1 MVEILSTQLFCRL
14 VPRLPFAGLCAANTI
29 GVNALPIETGHDEV
43 VVAANA
49 NAVAANLFGNPI
61 RATNSNV
68 ARLTP
73 GAPLP
78 LCHKGERTDCRMQP
92 VPSRLVGYDGLI
104 ATRNYFL

>member
-14 VPRLPFAGLCAANTI
+14 VPRLPFAGLCAANNI
-29 GVNALPIETGHDEV
+29 GVNALPIETGHDE

-61 RATNSNV
+61 RVTNSNV
-68 ARLTP
+68 ERLTP
-73 GAPLP
+73 RAPLP
-78 LCHKGERTDCRMQP
+78 PCQKGERTDCRMQP
-92 VPSRLVGYDGLI
+92 VPSRLVGYDVLI